1 MAKEV
6 ATLDF
11 YSGGHVL
18 FGIGAGW
25 LADETEIFGVEFR
38 KCWPVTREYVAAMK
52 RLWTEPQASYEGE
65 FVKFPPVKSYPKPAQ
80 KPHPPIIIGAGGLE
94 SINSWRSCSTL
105 AVCIAIED
113 DRVAPLTEPSERG
126 PPRARRWFARVR
138 CTTTRLLSPDTRLR
152 FCLFTRL

>member
-65 FVKFPPVKSYPKPAQ
+65 FVKFPPVCGEFQFRRRSFL
-80 KPHPPIIIGAGGLE
+80 HIE
-94 SINSWRSCSTL
+94 SRCGVSSAARIYVL
-105 AVCIAIED
+105 
-113 DRVAPLTEPSERG
+113 L
-126 PPRARRWFARVR
+126 RRWNHEIP
-138 CTTTRLLSPDTRLR
+138 TE
-152 FCLFTRL
+152 